1 MYCTRCGR
9 KLPEG
14 STECPY
20 CRQTA
25 GGSQTAW
32 TGAPAGQAAG
42 RGPENQSAGSG
53 GTKKRKGSAG
63 KRVIVAAGIL
73 LLMAAV
79 FGIAAVSYRV
89 VARKQYEEQVS
100 LGERYLEELDYEAA
114 IAAFK
119 EAIRIDPKR
128 EEAYLGLAEIYIVQ
142 GDYEEAEKILDDAY
156 SVIHT
161 ESLKDR
167 MTELEEERREAE
179 EMRRAQQKE
188 ASEAEAMQEESW
200 GEADK
205 IPESQS
211 TAGQE
216 NQDGEIPFY
225 EHGEITLEGWLEEVQ
240 SEHIGG
246 GFESTTY
253 VLHLDQPAI
262 FRVTDWDSEEEYE
275 TEIQD
280 SVQVSYEVEGIEEA
294 VGQHVQIR
302 GEVEASQPTAYYI
315 RDVAIYSGVCRVTED
330 AFRRRALSESEL
342 LAITEAEANHGITD
356 YVYIDMDHDGVNE
369 LIGVYPDE
377 KNIYQVWYCS
387 SDGETCELV
396 HQSDDGY
403 GMEECD
409 IELLEVGNET
419 HVVVNAYRLAGTGK
433 CYSIL
438 ALKSQEIICLV
449 SNGYGSVS
457 MTDTDDIKLV
467 VESYDGLYDPVI
479 DAESVHT
486 WKDTY
491 LFYDGSQYKE
501 YGATEI
507 SEKEFM
513 EYQNAQEIKDTIE
526 KELWQSNISF
536 LDFSY
541 FRRKNG
547 ILHIQCNAYNDLGEI
562 WYGYYT
568 ARYVG
573 SELSV
578 DIGEYNPGQMA
589 SSFSDLEIVY

>member
-73 LLMAAV
+73 LLLAAV

-114 IAAFK
+114 IAAFE

-128 EEAYLGLAEIYIVQ
+128 EEAYLGLAEIYIMQ

-179 EMRRAQQKE
+179 EMRRAQQEE
-188 ASEAEAMQEESW
+188 ASEAEAMQEESR

-205 IPESQS
+205 IPESQPMEEPESQS

-216 NQDGEIPFY
+216 NQDGEILFY

-315 RDVAIYSGVCRVTED
+315 RDVAIYSGTCQILEEGANGNMDASDTGQIDVEAKVEEIREIYYGIQNNLGAMRAED
-330 AFRRRALSESEL
+330 SGGGTIRYYDGANKIRKIIAMPGTYTYNGVYGAEEYTAEFYYDESEKL
-342 LAITEAEANHGITD
+342 VFVFVYNGSDGSEYRFYMSDLTECIR
-356 YVYIDMDHDGVNE
+356 YIDAQGTVMD
-369 LIGVYPDE
+369 
-377 KNIYQVWYCS
+377 
-387 SDGETCELV
+387 
-396 HQSDDGY
+396 
-403 GMEECD
+403 
-409 IELLEVGNET
+409 
-419 HVVVNAYRLAGTGK
+419 
-433 CYSIL
+433 YS
-438 ALKSQEIICLV
+438 QPV
-449 SNGYGSVS
+449 SP
-457 MTDTDDIKLV
+457 M
-467 VESYDGLYDPVI
+467 
-479 DAESVHT
+479 
-486 WKDTY
+486 
-491 LFYDGSQYKE
+491 
-501 YGATEI
+501 EI
-507 SEKEFM
+507 SEFGQYCELGMM
-513 EYQNAQEIKDTIE
+513 EIA
-526 KELWQSNISF
+526 W
-536 LDFSY
+536 
-541 FRRKNG
+541 
-547 ILHIQCNAYNDLGEI
+547 AYG
-562 WYGYYT
+562 G
-568 ARYVG
+568 
-573 SELSV
+573 
-578 DIGEYNPGQMA
+578 
-589 SSFSDLEIVY
+589 

>member
-1 MYCTRCGR
+1 MYCTLCGR
-9 KLPEG
+9 RLPEG
-14 STECPY
+14 GGQCPY
-20 CRQTA
+20 CAQT
-25 GGSQTAW
+25 
-32 TGAPAGQAAG
+32 
-42 RGPENQSAGSG
+42 EDSG
-53 GTKKRKGSAG
+53 GLETGKRSRMRTENTGPGKKRGFVA
-63 KRVIVAAGIL
+63 KRIILAAVLLLLAADVAGI
-73 LLMAAV
+73 
-79 FGIAAVSYRV
+79 IAIYHRSLA
-89 VARKQYEEQVS
+89 KEQYEEQCF

-114 IAAFK
+114 IAAFE
-119 EAIRIDPKR
+119 EAIRINPKR
-128 EEAYLGLAEIYIVQ
+128 EDAYLGMAEAYA
-142 GDYEEAEKILDDAY
+142 GLGEYEEAEEILKEAY
-156 SVIHT
+156 SIVHT
-161 ESLKDR
+161 ERLKER
-167 MTELEEERREAE
+167 MDELEEEWEAE
-179 EMRRAQQKE
+179 EELRAKMQTENSRRENPPGEGLMEEEGQQEKQTGDNAARQVLE
-188 ASEAEAMQEESW
+188 
-200 GEADK
+200 G
-205 IPESQS
+205 
-211 TAGQE
+211 TG
-216 NQDGEIPFY
+216 QDGEIPLY
-225 EHGEITLEGWLEEVQ
+225 EHGEVTLEGWLEKEET
-240 SEHIGG
+240 EHIGG
-246 GFESTTY
+246 EFMFTTY
-253 VLHLDQPAI
+253 VLYLDQPGA
-262 FRVTDWDSEEEYE
+262 FCVTDQDTGSGEEYV

-280 SVQVSYEVEGIEEA
+280 SVQVSDDVEGVAEA
-294 VGQHVQIR
+294 AGQHVQIR
-302 GEVEASQPTAYYI
+302 GEVDACQTTPYYI
-315 RDVAIYSGVCRVTED
+315 RDVAVYSGVCRVTED